1 MPICHLSLSKF
12 PSTLCGHFKLSALQ
26 LFGLKDHD
34 FGFEIFFNSSK
45 MVLMDRIMRRAE
57 KREVKQE

>member
-1 MPICHLSLSKF
+1 MPICHLSLSKL

-34 FGFEIFFNSSK
+34 FKI
-45 MVLMDRIMRRAE
+45 LDLL
-57 KREVKQE
+57 